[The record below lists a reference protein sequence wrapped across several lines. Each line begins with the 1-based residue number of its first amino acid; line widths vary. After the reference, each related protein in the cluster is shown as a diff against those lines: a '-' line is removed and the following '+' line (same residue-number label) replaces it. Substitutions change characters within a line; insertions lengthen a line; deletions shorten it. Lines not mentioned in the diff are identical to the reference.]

1 MKHARARS
9 VPAAGPVVVAAAAAG
24 SRVVVAGD
32 EVKAHAGNYSRAFGI
47 LLASCRLNLLT
58 LVRKLTT
65 RLGPYWLLL
74 EASGESTWRLQLLG
88 DSHHEAEITAK
99 GEEEAK
105 DAAVEA
111 TVALLKE
118 ENPEFREP
126 AKVTWNPAFVS
137 DNRLNL

>member
-1 MKHARARS
+1 MDAAR
-9 VPAAGPVVVAAAAAG
+9 
-24 SRVVVAGD
+24 
-32 EVKAHAGNYSRAFGI
+32 AHAGNYSHASGI
-47 LLASCRLNLLT
+47 LLASCGLGLLT
-58 LVRKLTT
+58 LPRKLTT